1 MNPSTSA
8 QIPSALLVSPEGRFL
23 DANEQACQALGYAR
37 EELLTLAVWDI
48 DPDFSRDRWP
58 EHWRALRQAKTLRF
72 QTTYRSREG
81 SRCPVEIFAHYLDL
95 DGRQYNSMLAYP
107 LTLQRQTET
116 ALRESEE
123 RLTLALAVSGQGLY
137 DLDIATGQ
145 AFFSDEYARMLGY
158 QPSELQLTPAVWAS
172 WLHPDDCDWVLR
184 LYEDCIAGKL
194 PDYHAEF
201 RLRTRSGGWIWVR
214 SIGRIV
220 QWDATGRPLRLIGT
234 HLDIT
239 EQKRTETALRESEER
254 FATAFHASPALMC
267 ITDIATGR
275 FLDANARL
283 LDQLEYT
290 REQLIGHTSIELD
303 FYADP
308 GTRER
313 MIEQLRQQRFVR
325 EMPIR
330 FRTRTGKI
338 IETLY
343 SAEILHLGERNVL
356 LSLVYDI
363 TDRQRAEEALRQSE
377 ECFAKAFQAS
387 PAPML
392 ITTLDEGRIIDV
404 NARGL
409 SLVGATREELI
420 GHTTRETGIRIDPGA
435 RDRIIAQLRKT
446 GSFKDIPLALRTRG
460 GELREVLW
468 SAELITLGN
477 QPALLSLAY
486 DLTEQRR
493 AEQALQASERRY
505 RTIFETAAVSIRE
518 EDMSAV
524 KTALDALKAQ
534 GISDIRAY
542 LTQHP
547 AFVAD
552 CAQQVR
558 VVDVNQQT
566 LKLFGASGKAEL
578 LGELNRILLP
588 ESLPAFTEILIA
600 IAEGKRYFEVETVH
614 QTLQGERRNALLTAA
629 FPEPDA
635 PFTSVLMS
643 MIDITE
649 RKRVEEELQR
659 HREHLEELVAGR
671 TAELRQAMTQLMQ
684 AEKLA
689 ALGSL
694 VAGVAHELSTPLGNT
709 RVVAS
714 SLGEHLTAFAAA
726 VESGSLRRSQVDA
739 FLERGREAVDLIERN
754 SARAADL
761 IGHFKQVAVDQTS
774 MRRRRFN
781 LRQTVE
787 EMLATLRP
795 LFKRTAHR
803 IKLDI
808 PPDLELDSYPGP
820 LEQVIANLINNSL
833 THGFAG
839 REAGVI
845 DIRAEA
851 LKTDQV
857 QLNYS
862 DNGTGIAEK
871 IVNRIFDPFF
881 TTRLGS
887 GGSGLGLYIVY
898 NLITGVLG
906 GTIQAHTLPGAG
918 IAFTLILPRIAPDRP
933 APGFPS

>member
-1 MNPSTSA
+1 MNPPTSA
-8 QIPSALLVSPEGRFL
+8 QTPNALLISPAGRFL
-23 DANEQACQALGYAR
+23 DANELACHALGYSR

-48 DPDFSRDRWP
+48 DLDFPRDRWP
-58 EHWRALRQAKTLRF
+58 EHWRELRQAKTLRF
-72 QTTYRSREG
+72 QTTYRAREG
-81 SRCPVEIFAHYLDL
+81 SQFPVEILAHYLEL
-95 DGRQYNSMLAYP
+95 DGREYSSVLAYP

-123 RLTLALAVSGQGLY
+123 RLALALAVSGQGLY
-137 DLDIATGQ
+137 DLDIATGK
-145 AFFSDEYARMLGY
+145 AVFSDEYARMLGY
-158 QPSELQLTPAVWAS
+158 EPSELQLTPTVWTS
-172 WLHPDDCDWVLR
+172 WLHPDDREWVLR
-184 LYEDCIAGKL
+184 LYEECIAGKQA
-194 PDYHAEF
+194 DYQAEF

-214 SIGRIV
+214 SVGRIV
-220 QWDATGRPLRLIGT
+220 QRDAAGRPLRLVGT

-239 EQKRTETALRESEER
+239 QQKRTEAALRESEER
-254 FATAFHASPALMC
+254 FAKTFHANPALMC

-283 LDQLEYT
+283 LAQLEYT
-290 REQLIGHTSIELD
+290 REQLIGRTSVELD

-308 GTRER
+308 GARER
-313 MIEQLRQQRFVR
+313 MIEQLRQQGFVR

-338 IETLY
+338 LQTLY
-343 SAEILHLGERNVL
+343 SAEILHLSEQRVL

-363 TDRQRAEEALRQSE
+363 TDRQRAEESLRQSE
-377 ECFAKAFQAS
+377 ERFAKAFQAS

-420 GHTTRETGIRIDPGA
+420 GHTTRETGVWIDPGA
-435 RDRIIAQLRKT
+435 RDRMIAQLRKIR
-446 GSFKDIPLALRTRG
+446 SFKDIPLVLRTRS
-460 GELREVLW
+460 GELREILW

-518 EDMSAV
+518 EDMSVV
-524 KTALDALKAQ
+524 KAALDALKAQ
-534 GISDIRAY
+534 GIADIRAY
-542 LTQHP
+542 LTQHS
-547 AFVAD
+547 ALVAN
-552 CAQQVR
+552 CARQVQ

-578 LGELNRILLP
+578 LGGLDRILLP

-600 IAEGKRYFEVETVH
+600 IAERKRHFEVETVH
-614 QTLQGERRNALLTAA
+614 QTLQGERRNALLTVA

-635 PFTSVLMS
+635 PFTNVLMS

-649 RKRVEEELQR
+649 RKRAEEELQR
-659 HREHLEELVAGR
+659 YREHLEERVAER

-714 SLGEHLTAFAAA
+714 SLGEELRTFAAA
-726 VESGSLRRSQVDA
+726 VESGALRRSQVEA
-739 FLERGREAVDLIERN
+739 FLSRGCEAVDLLERN
-754 SARAADL
+754 TARAADL

-774 MRRRRFN
+774 RRRRRFN
-781 LRQTVE
+781 LRQITE

-795 LFKRTAHR
+795 LFKHTAHR
-803 IKLDI
+803 IEREI

-820 LEQVIANLINNSL
+820 LEQVIVNLINNSL
-833 THGFAG
+833 THGFVG
-839 REAGVI
+839 RETGVI
-845 DIRAEA
+845 GIRATA
-851 LKTDQV
+851 LNSDRV
-857 QLNYS
+857 QLDYS
-862 DNGTGIAEK
+862 DDGRGIPDQ
-871 IVNRIFDPFF
+871 ILNRIFEPFF
-881 TTRLGS
+881 TTRLGG

-898 NLITGVLG
+898 NLVTGVLG
-906 GTIQAHTLPGAG
+906 GTIEAHSAPGAG
-918 IAFTLILPRIAPDRP
+918 ATFTLTLPRSAPHRP
-933 APGFPS
+933 ALELLT